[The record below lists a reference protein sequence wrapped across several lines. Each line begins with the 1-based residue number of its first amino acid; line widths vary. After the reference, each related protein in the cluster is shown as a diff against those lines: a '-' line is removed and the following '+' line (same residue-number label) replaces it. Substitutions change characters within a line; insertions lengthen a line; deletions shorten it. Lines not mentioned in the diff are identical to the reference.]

1 VWWTAPFCVT
11 GRDRDGRGTN
21 RIRTAVILP
30 RAAIGVAF
38 DEWRI
43 LPPTAVDSPRICKFH
58 RRAEIHMAPEFF
70 ADRRARFGDF
80 PELSETNR
88 LQLQCFRQTLRA
100 LSGKCAVDSIGKG
113 SVR

>member
-1 VWWTAPFCVT
+1 MRHESNP
-11 GRDRDGRGTN
+11 R
-21 RIRTAVILP
+21 AVILLRLAIVP
-30 RAAIGVAF
+30 ASNGAVALPTEIGSRRIRNFRGRA
-38 DEWRI
+38 
-43 LPPTAVDSPRICKFH
+43 K
-58 RRAEIHMAPEFF
+58 IHTTPGFSAN
-70 ADRRARFGDF
+70 RRARFGDF

>member
-1 VWWTAPFCVT
+1 MLDPAAK
-11 GRDRDGRGTN
+11 GAGSR
-21 RIRTAVILP
+21 RIRNFGRRSGIYMAS
-30 RAAIGVAF
+30 AF
-38 DEWRI
+38 
-43 LPPTAVDSPRICKFH
+43 VVS
-58 RRAEIHMAPEFF
+58 
-70 ADRRARFGDF
+70 RRARFGSF